1 VTAQSLAATG
11 NLDRGTEMKF
21 AVIAWIQFVVGLV
34 ILGAA
39 DYWIRWRGGW
49 LGSPGM
55 PTPDAIWFG
64 VPSLLGLVAIPL
76 MWRSTVG
83 MNRWWLRVIV
93 IVSQA
98 AIGFI
103 LYSAA
108 CLWYIIGT
116 GVDG

>member
-1 VTAQSLAATG
+1 MEDRGWRIAGARVFSRGACPARGGVSPVPLFFGGDYAYAFVKQSRPSVTAQSLAAAG
-11 NLDRGTEMKF
+11 NFDRGTDMKF

-64 VPSLLGLVAIPL
+64 VPSLLGLV
-76 MWRSTVG
+76 
-83 MNRWWLRVIV
+83 
-93 IVSQA
+93 
-98 AIGFI
+98 
-103 LYSAA
+103 
-108 CLWYIIGT
+108 
-116 GVDG
+116 